1 MWITI
6 AREFRIAGIS
16 WGKQGRVRNQHVK
29 LGKAEKSQ
37 GNPREAEKR
46 GGRGEEGPRKGAN
59 QKMRKLSKWEKD
71 M

>member
-1 MWITI
+1 MWITR

-46 GGRGEEGPRKGAN
+46 GEGVRKSRVKVPITN
-59 QKMRKLSKWEKD
+59 
-71 M
+71 